1 MRVAVGSLTLTE
13 WATNEIV
20 LSIVTPIRPLSGTSS
35 FVKWHSAV
43 HGFYVSE
50 TEWVSSTCLSVPTS
64 WMPWITWKLKKT
76 TLIFT
81 AVASTISYKKN
92 HRCQCKQMHGNY
104 FRITTALCRLTAVYC
119 RSGLAHTRTRPETSS
134 TVRLRSQ
141 SVVTYLLYFTPPT
154 VTVNFDLFESHA
166 SLSLSLGLFLVKI
179 GPIFPRYRVKL
190 TMCTTHQCRDGQT
203 DGRTGGKH
211 DVSGHTALGGC
222 IKRPGHFS
230 PRSAM

>member
-1 MRVAVGSLTLTE
+1 VF
-13 WATNEIV
+13 
-20 LSIVTPIRPLSGTSS
+20 PLLECLE
-35 FVKWHSAV
+35 
-43 HGFYVSE
+43 YLE
-50 TEWVSSTCLSVPTS
+50 TEKNYTYLYSCGVYNQLQ
-64 WMPWITWKLKKT
+64 
-76 TLIFT
+76 
-81 AVASTISYKKN
+81 KN

-190 TMCTTHQCRDGQT
+190 TMCTTHECRDGQT

-211 DVSGHTALGGC
+211 DVSGHIALGGC
-222 IKRPGHFS
+222 IKRPRHFS
-230 PRSAM
+230 PRSAMKWPRPTRWTDYRSHRALAHREWPNAHMACPPTFVV